1 MPGRGRRRQGAP
13 FIKLSDTMGFPLA
26 LVFVVAGIGL
36 LAAGGEA
43 LVRGAVSLAKLL
55 RVSTAVIGLT
65 VVAMGTSMP
74 ELVVSLLAAVEG
86 RSDIA
91 VGNVVGSNIFNI
103 GVILGLTA
111 IVLPVAVHSTAVRL
125 EWPFMFLISFLFLL
139 LARDGL
145 VDRLE
150 GAFFLAGLAV
160 FTAYMVRLARTEV
173 TEQDAVA
180 LTPQRMASPARSRVA
195 AIARDTGMVTLG
207 LVLLVAGGRALVVG
221 SVAIAQTLG
230 LTERVIGLTI
240 VAAGTSMP
248 ELATSL
254 VAARRKE
261 AEIALANLIGSN
273 IFNIGLILGVVSTIT
288 PQRVHPQIISSDVW
302 WMVGGALLLFPL
314 MRQRM
319 EVGRMEGAVLFAAYL
334 TYLTLLLV

>member
-1 MPGRGRRRQGAP
+1 MA
-13 FIKLSDTMGFPLA
+13 TPLA
-26 LVFVVAGIGL
+26 LVFIAAGIGL

-150 GAFFLAGLAV
+150 GAFFLAGLGV
-160 FTAYMVRLARTEV
+160 FTAFMVRMARTEV
-173 TEQDAVA
+173 TEHDAVA
-180 LTPQRMASPARSRVA
+180 LTPQRMTSPARSRALAV
-195 AIARDTGMVTLG
+195 ARDAGMVTLG
-207 LVLLVAGGRALVVG
+207 LLLLVAGGRALVVG

-261 AEIALANLIGSN
+261 SEIALANLIGSN
-273 IFNIGLILGVVSTIT
+273 IFNIGMILGVVSTIR
-288 PQRVHPQIISSDVW
+288 PQHVHPQIIASDGW
-302 WMVGGALLLFPL
+302 WMVGGALLLLPL
-314 MRQRM
+314 MWPRM
-319 EVGRMEGAVLFAAYL
+319 EVGRLEGAVLFAAYVV
-334 TYLTLLLV
+334 YLTLLLV